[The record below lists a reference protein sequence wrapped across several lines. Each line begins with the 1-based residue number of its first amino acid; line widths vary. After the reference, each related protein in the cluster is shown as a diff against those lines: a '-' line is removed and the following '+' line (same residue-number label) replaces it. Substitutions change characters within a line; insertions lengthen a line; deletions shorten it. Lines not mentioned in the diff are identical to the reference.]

1 MRLSVGVLGASRRIL
16 ASPDFREDFL
26 EGVAP
31 ESELSRKGEWKNIKQ
46 WEHHE
51 PKHGCLSSHDMY
63 SWTQCFKVQNVGPP
77 APESPPDTLG
87 SLIWLPQG
95 FWELQGPCLAHCWGE
110 DGCVPTGFLRAR
122 GLTFSSFVSHA

>member
-26 EGVAP
+26 EEVAP

-46 WEHHE
+46 WEQHE
-51 PKHGCLSSHDMY
+51 PKHGCLSSQDMY
-63 SWTQCFKVQNVGPP
+63 SGTQCFKVQNVGPP
-77 APESPPDTLG
+77 ALKSPPDTLG
-87 SLIWLPQG
+87 SLIWLPQS

-110 DGCVPTGFLRAR
+110 DICMAVYPLASQGPGD
-122 GLTFSSFVSHA
+122 